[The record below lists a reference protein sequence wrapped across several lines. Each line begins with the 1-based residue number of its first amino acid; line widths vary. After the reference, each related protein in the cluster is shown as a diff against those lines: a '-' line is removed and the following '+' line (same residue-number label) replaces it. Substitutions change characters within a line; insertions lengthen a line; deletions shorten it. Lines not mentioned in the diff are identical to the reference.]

1 MDEFYQVVDWFFSSI
16 QRIYNFFVNQHPI
29 VQMRVFL
36 PMALLVV
43 GLFISFIKGN
53 ERSI

>member
-1 MDEFYQVVDWFFSSI
+1 MAEFQMVLDWFFGSI
-16 QRIYNFFVNQHPI
+16 TTIYNFFKEQHPI

-36 PMALLVV
+36 PLALLVV
-43 GLFISFIKGN
+43 GLFISFVKKD